1 MGQAGSWTK
10 QEPLASAHSR
20 SKSTLGEFSRM
31 IHLSRMVLKPQAV
44 AGDAVWIFNLILALG
59 NLTVQKTVHE
69 ASEPSTVLS
78 GLWTGSPCLAEVA
91 FPLPAAP
98 LPGVE
103 STAALWARAPSRAQ
117 ACLAIS
123 VLWQLDQGARNVG
136 TGQKTAL
143 PPPPT
148 GGPHCPWP
156 QGVSGGGV
164 SGRGLREC
172 HGPPDSQNCHL
183 ASRAHPSHP
192 AVSDLW
198 PKRLGH
204 KL

>member
-1 MGQAGSWTK
+1 
-10 QEPLASAHSR
+10 
-20 SKSTLGEFSRM
+20 M

-78 GLWTGSPCLAEVA
+78 ELWTGSPCLAEVA

-98 LPGVE
+98 LPGTE

-136 TGQKTAL
+136 TGQKTS
-143 PPPPT
+143 PPPAPNWWSPLPLAS
-148 GGPHCPWP
+148 G
-156 QGVSGGGV
+156 SLRGGGV
-164 SGRGLREC
+164 SGRGPREC

-183 ASRAHPSHP
+183 ASRARPSHP

-198 PKRLGH
+198 PETWT
-204 KL
+204 

>member
-98 LPGVE
+98 LPGAE
-103 STAALWARAPSRAQ
+103 STAALWAQAPSRAQ

-156 QGVSGGGV
+156 QGVSGGGGV
-164 SGRGLREC
+164 WER
-172 HGPPDSQNCHL
+172 SQGM
-183 ASRAHPSHP
+183 SRAPRLSELPPSFTCSP
-192 AVSDLW
+192 VPSGSI
-198 PKRLGH
+198 RLVAQETWT
-204 KL
+204 

>member
-78 GLWTGSPCLAEVA
+78 ELWTGSPCLAEVA

-98 LPGVE
+98 LPGTE

-136 TGQKTAL
+136 TGQKTS
-143 PPPPT
+143 PPPAPNWWSPLPLAS
-148 GGPHCPWP
+148 G
-156 QGVSGGGV
+156 SLRGGGCLGEV
-164 SGRGLREC
+164 PGNVTGPQTLRT
-172 HGPPDSQNCHL
+172 
-183 ASRAHPSHP
+183 AT
-192 AVSDLW
+192 
-198 PKRLGH
+198 
-204 KL
+204 